1 MRRLSLLLLLGCGQ
15 PVEPSPKSDLVRAS
29 SSSSAANISAD
40 TLRVSVIK
48 IGKVTLQATL
58 GTRGAG
64 TRLMLS
70 GVEGAGAE
78 LELVPSA
85 DHSGTGV
92 TSQIMLF
99 AKRGDGYARLGITVM
114 RESDNRDDV
123 VVLDA
128 TSSGSRGI
136 MPMVIIAGEG
146 RPSIRINPDGSV
158 VTR

>member
-1 MRRLSLLLLLGCGQ
+1 VKRLSLLLLLGCGQ
-15 PVEPSPKSDLVRAS
+15 PTEPQEIHRAPNLAQS
-29 SSSSAANISAD
+29 LNLTAD
-40 TLRVSVIK
+40 TLSVSVIK

-58 GTRGAG
+58 GTRGPG

-70 GVEGAGAE
+70 GVDGAGAE

-114 RESDNRDDV
+114 REYDNRDDV
-123 VVLDA
+123 VVIDA

-146 RPSIRINPDGSV
+146 KPSIRINPDGSV
-158 VTR
+158 VTK